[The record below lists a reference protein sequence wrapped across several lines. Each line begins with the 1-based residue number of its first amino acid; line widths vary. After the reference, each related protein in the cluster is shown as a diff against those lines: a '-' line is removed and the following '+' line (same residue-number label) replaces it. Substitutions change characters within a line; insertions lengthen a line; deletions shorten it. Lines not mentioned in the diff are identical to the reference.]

1 VRTATSIWF
10 VVVSATAGLLGS
22 TSSAM
27 TRASGSS
34 SCSNSSRLG
43 AISKFVWVTPVTLPP
58 RPVQAG
64 DEAELD
70 RIGGGSEHDRNGCGR
85 RVCRQC
91 RRSAGGGNDRDLTR
105 NQIGRQR
112 WQAVILA
119 HRPSGIQS

>member
-1 VRTATSIWF
+1 
-10 VVVSATAGLLGS
+10 
-22 TSSAM
+22 
-27 TRASGSS
+27 
-34 SCSNSSRLG
+34 
-43 AISKFVWVTPVTLPP
+43 VTLPP